1 MVLAGFEPSPSVL
14 IICTVGGHLILS
26 ATLSM
31 RLDLLINIYSLK
43 ASENNNK
50 KKNRGY
56 FTSNQTLS
64 VNKHEKIDEML
75 LYAIMGVG
83 SLWVWLAGGVIAL
96 SMLEGQMLPSVPQKF
111 SYVS

>member
-31 RLDLLINIYSLK
+31 RIDLLINIYSLK

-50 KKNRGY
+50 KKRIGD
-56 FTSNQTLS
+56 TLHQT
-64 VNKHEKIDEML
+64 KHYL
-75 LYAIMGVG
+75 
-83 SLWVWLAGGVIAL
+83 
-96 SMLEGQMLPSVPQKF
+96 
-111 SYVS
+111 